1 MLISNQVFTVIGLA
15 ASGKSATQE
24 LLKRKATV
32 YIFDEDKQKRTLKTI
47 ENLVTKGAILAENVE
62 TAIEKSD
69 IIVVSPGVPIDSSFL
84 VHAKKMGKRI
94 MGELELGFL
103 LCKSPIIAIT
113 GTNGKTT
120 TCSLVHHI
128 LSKAGLKSELVGN
141 IGTPITE
148 RLDNLTENTLAV
160 TEVSSFMLET
170 INAFCPHIA
179 VVLNITPDHLDRHY
193 TMDNYVYLKRRILS
207 NMRESEY
214 AVLNFDDEIVRSF
227 AQNLKAKVIWFSMKE
242 KVGGAYLDGEN
253 LCYNGEPVCTVQD
266 LNIAGEHNISNSLSA
281 IAVAKLVGVA
291 SSEIKKAF
299 TTFKGVKH
307 RIELVYEKAGVRY
320 YNDSKSTNVDS
331 TIKAID
337 AMTQPTVII
346 LGGRDKNQNYDPL
359 FEKLKT
365 SCVVHA
371 VLMGENRYKLL
382 SSANSVGFLRLS
394 VSSSFESAIKI
405 AKIEARNNASV
416 LLSPASASF
425 DMFSGYEERGRQFE
439 RIVKLIN
446 E

>member
-15 ASGKSATQE
+15 SSGKSATNE
-24 LLKRKATV
+24 LLKRNATV
-32 YIFDEDKQKRTLKTI
+32 YIFDEDKQKKTLKTI
-47 ENLVTKGAILAENVE
+47 DNLVSKGAILSNAVE
-62 TAIEKSD
+62 EAIKKSD
-69 IIVVSPGVPIDSSFL
+69 IVVVSPGVPIDSPFL
-84 VHAKKMGKRI
+84 VNAKKAGKRI
-94 MGELELGFL
+94 MGELELGYL
-103 LCKSPIIAIT
+103 LSKSPIIAVT

-128 LSKAGLKSELVGN
+128 LQKAGLKSELVGN

-148 RLDNLTENTLAV
+148 RIDYLTENTLAV

-170 INAFCPHIA
+170 VNAFCPHIA
-179 VVLNITPDHLDRHY
+179 AILNVTPDHLDRHY

-214 AVLNFDDEIVRSF
+214 AVLNFDDEIVKSF
-227 AQNLKAKVIWFSMKE
+227 AENLRCKVIWFSLNQ
-242 KVGGAYLDGEN
+242 KVEGAYLEGET
-253 LCYNGEPVCTVQD
+253 LFFMGEPICVVQD
-266 LNIAGEHNISNSLSA
+266 INISGEHNISNCLAAVA
-281 IAVAKLVGVA
+281 IAKLVGV
-291 SSEIKKAF
+291 SSEDIKNSF
-299 TTFKGVKH
+299 TNFKGVKH
-307 RIELVYEKAGVRY
+307 RIELVLEKQGVKY

-331 TIKAID
+331 TIKAVD
-337 AMTQPTVII
+337 AMVKPTVII
-346 LGGRDKNQNYDPL
+346 LGGRDKNQNYIPL

-365 SCVVHA
+365 SCIVHA

-382 SSANSVGFLRLS
+382 KAANSVGFLRLS

-416 LLSPASASF
+416 LLSPAAASF

-439 RIVKLIN
+439 RIVKQIN